1 MITNEKLWNG
11 AEVFIDKGTKFYV
24 GNTETKPE
32 GMPNQQT
39 FSVGFS
45 YKF

>member
-1 MITNEKLWNG
+1 MSANKKAMKC

-32 GMPNQQT
+32 GMSNQQT
-39 FSVGFS
+39 FFVGFS